1 MNPDKKAYIDRLSRL
16 YHVAYLHD
24 DPDAT
29 TLDGLY
35 SGKSSRIVRLIRK
48 AYHRGIRRGIGL
60 AWEARQKVTLRREED
75 STSHGRGEARSGW
88 VDPAIH
94 NDLREHVR
102 DLEHRIEQLQATQPG
117 ADMVVGRD
125 FMLALLEYIIDR
137 TDGSAEHLETVS
149 LFYSHLKNKE
159 TESMALVERL
169 ALASKAKLSDLTLL
183 GFALGELSESE
194 AFGDDPLGFFRRI
207 AWGIVQNAQ
216 PKPGLIQRRWVVVRD
231 ACGIGSTQ
239 AKRLC
244 VMFDADPAERL
255 GDLNKSPEGDDDSE

>member
-1 MNPDKKAYIDRLSRL
+1 VNPDKKAYIDRLSRL
-16 YHVAYLHD
+16 YYVACLHD

-75 STSHGRGEARSGW
+75 PTSHGRGEARSGW

-169 ALASKAKLSDLTLL
+169 ALASKAKLSGLRRWDY
-183 GFALGELSESE
+183 E
-194 AFGDDPLGFFRRI
+194 RRI

-244 VMFDADPAERL
+244 VMFDADPDERL
-255 GDLNKSPEGDDDSE
+255 GDPNKSPEGDDDSE